1 MSDNEDFNFTG
12 FRREKRQHIESDSE
26 NEEQSLDN
34 EVSTKT
40 KRRLKKKADMSELVD
55 LNSENSS
62 YIDDKVCAF
71 YLMCPIPLLSFPLSR
86 TLSTVWNKTLFPSD
100 TLSSLQWK
108 RR

>member
-34 EVSTKT
+34 EVPTKT
-40 KRRLKKKADMSELVD
+40 KRRLKKKADMSELAD

-62 YIDDKVCAF
+62 YIGDKVCSF
-71 YLMCPIPLLSFPLSR
+71 YHICSIPSLSFPFSR
-86 TLSTVWNKTLFPSD
+86 TLSTV
-100 TLSSLQWK
+100 
-108 RR
+108 

>member
-26 NEEQSLDN
+26 NEEQSLDK

-40 KRRLKKKADMSELVD
+40 KRRLKKKADMSELAD

-62 YIDDKVCAF
+62 YISDKVYSF
-71 YLMCPIPLLSFPLSR
+71 FLMCPISLLSFPLSR
-86 TLSTVWNKTLFPSD
+86 TLSTVWDKTLFLSD
-100 TLSSLQWK
+100 PLSSL
-108 RR
+108 